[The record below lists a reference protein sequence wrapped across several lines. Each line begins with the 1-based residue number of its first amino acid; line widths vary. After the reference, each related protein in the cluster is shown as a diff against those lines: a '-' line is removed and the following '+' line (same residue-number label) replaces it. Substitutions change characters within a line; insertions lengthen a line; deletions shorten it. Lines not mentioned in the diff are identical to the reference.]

1 MRLKFLV
8 SIRYSRPSLRSASDT
23 GFNNMLS
30 IMTKGYKT
38 VCHKPKLDLQ
48 EQDSFIGLT
57 PTAS

>member
-23 GFNNMLS
+23 GFNNMLT

-48 EQDSFIGLT
+48 E
-57 PTAS
+57 